1 MTKKNGL
8 SPRSI
13 AAQAGRRPDEEN
25 GAVVPPVHVSATF
38 QRDANYELPAG
49 FLYGRC
55 GNPTVAAAE
64 EAIARLEGA
73 PAARL
78 FGTGMAAIAALFET
92 VPCGGHVVLPQV
104 MYFANHPL
112 IAGLAESRG
121 FEISVI
127 DPTDPDAVKASVIP
141 GKTDILWIETPANPT
156 WDIVDITQAAEIAH
170 SAGAILG
177 VDGTAAP
184 PCTTRALDFGADIV
198 FHSATK
204 YLNGHSDLTGG
215 VLAFREGNDRFE
227 AVETLRTRFGS
238 IMAPFEAW
246 LLMRGMRTLF
256 VRYEKASEN
265 ALAFAQTFEG
275 HRRVEE
281 VLYPGLPSHKGHQI
295 AVKQMTG
302 GFGGMLSLILKGSGE
317 EARKV
322 ASSVQLMIPATS
334 LGGVESLIEHRKTIE
349 GDDSPIPDNL
359 LRISIGIEHVDD
371 LIADMRGALAQIG

>member
-13 AAQAGRRPDEEN
+13 AAQAGRRTDEEN
-25 GAVVPPVHVSATF
+25 GAVVPPLHVSATF

-55 GNPTVAAAE
+55 GNPTVSAAE

-73 PAARL
+73 DAARL
-78 FGTGMAAIAALFET
+78 FGTGMAAIAAVFET
-92 VPCGGHVVLPQV
+92 VPPGGHVVLPKV

-121 FEISVI
+121 FEITVI
-127 DPTDPDAVKASVIP
+127 DPTDTEAMKAAVIP
-141 GKTDILWIETPANPT
+141 SKTDILWIETPANPT
-156 WDIVDITQAAEIAH
+156 WDVVDIALAADIAH
-170 SAGAILG
+170 TAGAILG
-177 VDGTAAP
+177 VDGTVAP

-215 VLAFREGNDRFE
+215 VLAFRQCDDRFE

-265 ALAFAQTFEG
+265 ALIFAQALEG
-275 HRRVEE
+275 DPRVEK
-281 VLYPGLPSHKGHQI
+281 VLYPGLPSHKGHAI
-295 AVKQMTG
+295 AAKQMTG
-302 GFGGMLSLILKGSGE
+302 GFGGMLSLIVKGSSE
-317 EARKV
+317 DARKV
-322 ASSVQLMIPATS
+322 ASSVQLIIPATS

-349 GDDSPIPDNL
+349 GDDSPIPDTL

>member
-1 MTKKNGL
+1 MTRKNGL

-13 AAQAGRRPDEEN
+13 AAQAGRRTDEEN

-38 QRDANYELPAG
+38 QRNANYELPAG

-55 GNPTVAAAE
+55 GNPTVSAAE

-73 PAARL
+73 YAARL

-92 VPCGGHVVLPQV
+92 VPRGGHVVLPEV

-127 DPTDPDAVKASVIP
+127 DPTDLDAMKASVLP
-141 GKTDILWIETPANPT
+141 GKTDVLWIETPANPT
-156 WDIVDITQAAEIAH
+156 WDIVDIAQAAEIAH
-170 SAGAILG
+170 GAGAILG

-215 VLAFREGNDRFE
+215 VLAFREGKDRFE

-265 ALAFAQTFEG
+265 AHAFAQAFE
-275 HRRVEE
+275 HDHRVER
-281 VLYPGLPSHKGHQI
+281 VLYPGLPSHKGHAI
-295 AVKQMTG
+295 AAKQMTG
-302 GFGGMLSLILKGSGE
+302 GFGGMLSLIVKGSGE

-322 ASSVQLMIPATS
+322 ASSVRLIIPATS

-349 GDDSPIPDNL
+349 GDESPIPDTL